1 MARGREVS
9 RAAAARPSASQ
20 ACPESQKIIVGEF
33 TLVLDSHHRFVRG
46 WDTALESMYRQ
57 LEAVGSPKP
66 LLTAYLPAY
75 DPARESEDRFAVAL
89 GRLERGTYLP
99 TTAQRALGFAADDGY
114 AAGAGCSCG
123 AVSGDGTTL
132 SRYHLAGCDDTA
144 LSTDDMAERCG
155 VNKRMIYYYYG
166 SKEGLYLAA
175 LEAVFDNL
183 VAHEREIKIEDLDPA
198 VAIETIINIKI
209 DYYLENPHFVSF
221 LSMENFY
228 KARHLRKSK
237 KLASFRGTLTDLI
250 TGILKRGQRSG
261 QFRADVEP
269 VDFYVSM
276 CALCIMYFSNQHTF
290 GVIFER
296 EMMTR
301 ANLERRR
308 RTVIAARSRRR
319 GRSRR

>member
-1 MARGREVS
+1 MKTRKSAKAKTVKARQTRNADVT
-9 RAAAARPSASQ
+9 RTKILQAAIS
-20 ACPESQKIIVGEF
+20 EFGE
-33 TLVLDSHHRFVRG
+33 R
-46 WDTALESMYRQ
+46 
-57 LEAVGSPKP
+57 
-66 LLTAYLPAY
+66 
-75 DPARESEDRFAVAL
+75 
-89 GRLERGTYLP
+89 
-99 TTAQRALGFAADDGY
+99 GFAA
-114 AAGAGCSCG
+114 A
-123 AVSGDGTTL
+123 
-132 SRYHLAGCDDTA
+132 
-144 LSTDDMAERCG
+144 STDDMAERCG

-166 SKEGLYLAA
+166 SKEGLYLSA
-175 LEAVFDNL
+175 LEAVFENL
-183 VAHEREIKIEDLDPA
+183 VAREREIKIEDRDPA
-198 VAIETIINIKI
+198 VAIEAIINLKI

-237 KLASFRGTLTDLI
+237 KLASFRATLTDLI

-308 RTVIAARSRRR
+308 RTVIDFVLGYLQAPKAIESAPVGGSRRVV
-319 GRSRR
+319 SLVS